1 MFLGGY
7 ISSWRSFRDPEGW
20 FILLGLL
27 PYIGVFIITPRVYQK
42 LSQLQKEMKKQGV
55 TDLKDF
61 KPLPSKD
68 PILAKIMQ
76 EKMYKEGKY

>member
-1 MFLGGY
+1 ML
-7 ISSWRSFRDPEGW
+7 RTNR
-20 FILLGLL
+20 
-27 PYIGVFIITPRVYQK
+27 R
-42 LSQLQKEMKKQGV
+42 LSELQLEMKKQGV

-76 EKMYKEGKY
+76 EQADAKKNKK